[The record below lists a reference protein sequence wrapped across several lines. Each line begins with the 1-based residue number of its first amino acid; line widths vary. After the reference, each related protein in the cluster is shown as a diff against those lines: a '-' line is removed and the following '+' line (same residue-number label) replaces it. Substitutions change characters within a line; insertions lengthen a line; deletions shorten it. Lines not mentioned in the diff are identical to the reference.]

1 MPLRRFAILSLMISL
16 LAAPAV
22 VLAEPRPVVV
32 VELFTS
38 QGCSSCPPA
47 DALISELATRDDVLP
62 LALHV
67 DYWDYIGWA
76 DSFARPQYTARQKAY
91 ARMAHS
97 GSIYT
102 PQIVVGGTEHVVGFK
117 PMKVANLVQ
126 AHGAASVPVE
136 IRIEQTE
143 HGGLRVRCLPRPGAE
158 LPASI
163 NVDLVG
169 YLREAVVEIHHG
181 ENAGKTITY
190 ANIVQSWERLG
201 NWDGSGVFDASAP
214 APGAGPFAVIVQ
226 ARGPGRVLA
235 AVKIE

>member
-1 MPLRRFAILSLMISL
+1 MPLRPFAILALMISF
-16 LAAPAV
+16 ASAPA
-22 VLAEPRPVVV
+22 LAEPRPVVV

-38 QGCSSCPPA
+38 QGCASCPPA
-47 DALISELATRDDVLP
+47 DALIAELAMRDDVLP

-76 DSFARPQYTARQKAY
+76 DSFARPENTARQKAY

-102 PQIVVGGTEHVVGFK
+102 PQIVVGGADQVVGFK
-117 PMKVANLVQ
+117 PMRVAELMQ
-126 AHGAASVPVE
+126 AQAAAGVPVE
-136 IRIEQTE
+136 IRFDRTE
-143 HGGLRVRCLPRPGAE
+143 DGGLRVRCLARPGAE
-158 LPASI
+158 LPAAI

-169 YLREAVVEIHHG
+169 YLGQAAVEIIHG

-201 NWDGSGVFDASAP
+201 TWDGRGVFDATAQT
-214 APGAGPFAVIVQ
+214 PGTGMLAVIIQV
-226 ARGPGRVLA
+226 RGPGRVLA
-235 AVKIE
+235 AFKVE